1 LNHQNKFIKIHLTKF
16 IKIFKFN
23 TLYFVKNK
31 TISYKGAINMQ
42 TIAGKVALITGAG
55 RGIGRATAIAF
66 AQEGIHVGLVGRT
79 LENLQQVAEQLKQY
93 GVKVAIAAANVADLD
108 SITTAVESI
117 REELGAIDILVNNAG
132 ISKFGNFMDLTPE
145 EWTNIIDVNVK
156 GVYYTTRAVLPEM
169 IERNTGDIINISST
183 AGQKGAPI
191 TSAYT
196 ASKAAVIGLS
206 ESLMLEVRKKNIRV
220 TTLTP
225 STVAT
230 DMAVELNLTDGNPE
244 RVMQAEDLADLMV
257 AQLKLHPRVV
267 LKHAGLWSTNP

>member
-1 LNHQNKFIKIHLTKF
+1 
-16 IKIFKFN
+16 
-23 TLYFVKNK
+23 
-31 TISYKGAINMQ
+31 MQ

-55 RGIGRATAIAF
+55 RGIGRATAVAF
-66 AQEGIHVGLVGRT
+66 AKEGIHIGLVGRT
-79 LENLQQVAEQLKQY
+79 LENLQQVAEELIQY
-93 GVKVAIAAANVADLD
+93 DVKVAIATANVADLD
-108 SITTAVESI
+108 SITFAVESI
-117 REELGAIDILVNNAG
+117 RGELGAIDILVNNAG
-132 ISKFGNFMDLTPE
+132 ISKFGKFMDLTPE

-191 TSAYT
+191 TSAYS

-244 RVMQAEDLADLMV
+244 KVMQPEDLADLMV

>member
-1 LNHQNKFIKIHLTKF
+1 
-16 IKIFKFN
+16 
-23 TLYFVKNK
+23 
-31 TISYKGAINMQ
+31 MQ

-79 LENLQQVAEQLKQY
+79 LENLQQVEEELKQY
-93 GVKVAIAAANVADLD
+93 DVKVAIAAANVADLD
-108 SITTAVESI
+108 SITKATESI
-117 REELGAIDILVNNAG
+117 RGQLGAIDILVNNAG

-191 TSAYT
+191 TSAYS

-244 RVMQAEDLADLMV
+244 KVMQAEDLADLMV
-257 AQLKLHPRVV
+257 AQLKLHPRVL

>member
-1 LNHQNKFIKIHLTKF
+1 
-16 IKIFKFN
+16 
-23 TLYFVKNK
+23 
-31 TISYKGAINMQ
+31 MQ

-55 RGIGRATAIAF
+55 RGIGRATAVAF
-66 AQEGIHVGLVGRT
+66 AQEGIHVGLIGRT
-79 LENLQQVAEQLKQY
+79 LKNLQQVAEELKQY
-93 GVKVAIAAANVADLD
+93 DVKVAIAVANVADLD

-117 REELGAIDILVNNAG
+117 RSELGAIDILVNNAG
-132 ISKFGNFMDLTPE
+132 ISKFGSFMDLKPE

-169 IERNTGDIINISST
+169 IERNIGDIINISST

-191 TSAYT
+191 TSAYS

-244 RVMQAEDLADLMV
+244 KVMQAEDLADLMV

>member
-1 LNHQNKFIKIHLTKF
+1 
-16 IKIFKFN
+16 
-23 TLYFVKNK
+23 
-31 TISYKGAINMQ
+31 MQ
-42 TIAGKVALITGAG
+42 TISGKVALITGAG

-66 AQEGIHVGLVGRT
+66 AKEGIHIGLVGRT
-79 LENLQQVAEQLKQY
+79 SENLQNVAEELKAY
-93 GVKVAIAAANVADLD
+93 DVKVAIAAADISDLE
-108 SITTAVESI
+108 SVTAAVESI
-117 REELGAIDILVNNAG
+117 RGELGPIDILVNNAG
-132 ISKFGNFMDLTPE
+132 ISKFGGFMDLTPE
-145 EWTNIIDVNVK
+145 EWTKIIDVNVK

-169 IERNTGDIINISST
+169 LERNTGDIINISST
-183 AGQKGAPI
+183 AGQKGAPV
-191 TSAYT
+191 TSAYS
-196 ASKAAVIGLS
+196 ASKAAVIGMS

-244 RVMQAEDLADLMV
+244 KVMQPEDLAELMV

>member
-1 LNHQNKFIKIHLTKF
+1 
-16 IKIFKFN
+16 
-23 TLYFVKNK
+23 
-31 TISYKGAINMQ
+31 MQ

-55 RGIGRATAIAF
+55 RGIGRATAVAF

-79 LENLQQVAEQLKQY
+79 LENLQQVAEELKQY
-93 GVKVAIAAANVADLD
+93 DVKVAIAVANVADLD

-117 REELGAIDILVNNAG
+117 RRELGAIDILVNNAG
-132 ISKFGNFMDLTPE
+132 ISKFGSFMDLTPE

-169 IERNTGDIINISST
+169 LERNTGDIINISST

-191 TSAYT
+191 TSAYS

-244 RVMQAEDLADLMV
+244 KVMQAEDLADLMV

>member
-1 LNHQNKFIKIHLTKF
+1 
-16 IKIFKFN
+16 
-23 TLYFVKNK
+23 
-31 TISYKGAINMQ
+31 MQ

-108 SITTAVESI
+108 SITAAVESI
-117 REELGAIDILVNNAG
+117 RDELGAIDILVNNAG

-230 DMAVELNLTDGNPE
+230 DMAVKLNLTDGNPE

>member
-1 LNHQNKFIKIHLTKF
+1 
-16 IKIFKFN
+16 
-23 TLYFVKNK
+23 
-31 TISYKGAINMQ
+31 MQ

-55 RGIGRATAIAF
+55 RGIGRATAVAF
-66 AQEGIHVGLVGRT
+66 AQEGIHVGLIGRT
-79 LENLQQVAEQLKQY
+79 LENLQQVAEELKQY
-93 GVKVAIAAANVADLD
+93 DVKVAIAVANVADLD
-108 SITTAVESI
+108 SITIAVESI
-117 REELGAIDILVNNAG
+117 RSELGVIDILVNNAG
-132 ISKFGNFMDLTPE
+132 ISKFGSFMDLTPE

-191 TSAYT
+191 TSAYS

-244 RVMQAEDLADLMV
+244 KVMQAEDLADLMV

>member
-1 LNHQNKFIKIHLTKF
+1 
-16 IKIFKFN
+16 
-23 TLYFVKNK
+23 
-31 TISYKGAINMQ
+31 MQ

-55 RGIGRATAIAF
+55 RGIGRATAVAF
-66 AQEGIHVGLVGRT
+66 AKEGIHVGLVGRT
-79 LENLQQVAEQLKQY
+79 LENLQQVAEELKQY
-93 GVKVAIAAANVADLD
+93 DVKVAIASANVADLD

-117 REELGAIDILVNNAG
+117 RAELGAIDILINNAG
-132 ISKFGNFMDLTPE
+132 ISKFGGFMDLTPE

-191 TSAYT
+191 TSAYS

-244 RVMQAEDLADLMV
+244 KVMQAEDLADLMV

>member
-1 LNHQNKFIKIHLTKF
+1 
-16 IKIFKFN
+16 
-23 TLYFVKNK
+23 
-31 TISYKGAINMQ
+31 MQ

-108 SITTAVESI
+108 SITAAVESI
-117 REELGAIDILVNNAG
+117 RDELGAIDILVNNAG

-244 RVMQAEDLADLMV
+244 RVMQPEDLADLMV

>member
-1 LNHQNKFIKIHLTKF
+1 
-16 IKIFKFN
+16 
-23 TLYFVKNK
+23 
-31 TISYKGAINMQ
+31 MQ
-42 TIAGKVALITGAG
+42 AIAGKVALITGAG
-55 RGIGRATAIAF
+55 RGIGRATAVAF
-66 AQEGIHVGLVGRT
+66 AQEGIHVGLIGRT
-79 LENLQQVAEQLKQY
+79 LENLQQVAEELKQY
-93 GVKVAIAAANVADLD
+93 DVKVAIAVANVADLD

-117 REELGAIDILVNNAG
+117 RSELGAIDILVNNAG
-132 ISKFGNFMDLTPE
+132 ISKFGSFMDLKPE

-169 IERNTGDIINISST
+169 LERNTGDIINISST

-191 TSAYT
+191 TSAYS

-244 RVMQAEDLADLMV
+244 KVMQAEDLADLMV

>member
-1 LNHQNKFIKIHLTKF
+1 
-16 IKIFKFN
+16 
-23 TLYFVKNK
+23 
-31 TISYKGAINMQ
+31 MQ
-42 TIAGKVALITGAG
+42 AIAGKVALITGAG
-55 RGIGRATAIAF
+55 RGIGRATAVAF

-79 LENLQQVAEQLKQY
+79 LENLQQVAEELKQY
-93 GVKVAIAAANVADLD
+93 DVKVAIAVANVADLD

-117 REELGAIDILVNNAG
+117 RSELGAIDILVNNAG
-132 ISKFGNFMDLTPE
+132 ISKFGSFMDLTPE

-191 TSAYT
+191 TSAYS

-244 RVMQAEDLADLMV
+244 KVMQAEDLADLMV

>member
-1 LNHQNKFIKIHLTKF
+1 
-16 IKIFKFN
+16 
-23 TLYFVKNK
+23 
-31 TISYKGAINMQ
+31 MQ

-66 AQEGIHVGLVGRT
+66 AQEGIHVGLVGRSI
-79 LENLQQVAEQLKQY
+79 ENLQKVAEELKRY
-93 GVKVAIAAANVADLD
+93 DVKIAVAAADVADLN

-117 REELGAIDILVNNAG
+117 RGELGPIDILVNNAG
-132 ISKFGNFMDLTPE
+132 ISKFGGFMDLTPE

-169 IERNTGDIINISST
+169 LERNIGDIINISST

-220 TTLTP
+220 VTLTP

-244 RVMQAEDLADLMV
+244 KVMQPEDLAELMV

>member
-1 LNHQNKFIKIHLTKF
+1 
-16 IKIFKFN
+16 
-23 TLYFVKNK
+23 
-31 TISYKGAINMQ
+31 MQ

-55 RGIGRATAIAF
+55 RGIGRATAVAF
-66 AQEGIHVGLVGRT
+66 AQEGIHVGLIGRT
-79 LENLQQVAEQLKQY
+79 LENLQQVAEELKQY
-93 GVKVAIAAANVADLD
+93 DVKVAIAVANVADLD

-117 REELGAIDILVNNAG
+117 RSELGAIDILVNNAG
-132 ISKFGNFMDLTPE
+132 ISKFGSFMDLTPE

-191 TSAYT
+191 TSAYS

-244 RVMQAEDLADLMV
+244 KVMQAEDLADLMV